1 MRGIERREKR
11 YVEVVAR
18 HTAEGSVVPIEIV
31 WEDGRRFE
39 IDRVAECRRAA
50 SMRVGGHGVRYTVW
64 IGGRERF
71 LWRDERGW
79 YVERIVPAVEVA
91 LVDPSAAAGSAC
103 EEAPVE
109 GEDRCVTSFEPLS
122 PDEFEGVVEQLNR
135 LAETS

>member
-1 MRGIERREKR
+1 MRGIERREKC

-18 HTAEGSVVPIEIV
+18 HTVEGSVVPIEIV

-39 IDRVAECRRAA
+39 IDRVVESRRAA
-50 SMRVGGHGVRYTVW
+50 SMRVGGHGVRYTIW

-91 LVDPSAAAGSAC
+91 LVDPSASAAASC
-103 EEAPVE
+103 EEASVG
-109 GEDRCVTSFEPLS
+109 GEDCCVTSFEPLP
-122 PDEFEGVVEQLNR
+122 PDEFDEVVER
-135 LAETS
+135 LSCMQVQ